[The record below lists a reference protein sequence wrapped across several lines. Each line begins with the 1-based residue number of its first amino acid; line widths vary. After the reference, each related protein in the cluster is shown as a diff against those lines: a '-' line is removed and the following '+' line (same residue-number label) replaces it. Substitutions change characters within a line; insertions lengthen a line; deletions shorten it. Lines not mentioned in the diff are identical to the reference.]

1 MIILD
6 GRNMQDRAQTHAELR
21 RKLALPDY
29 YGDNL
34 DALNDCLGELRE
46 RPLVVIEAAGEFW
59 EGSAGLTGA
68 TQELYRES
76 RSQIRQEV

>member
-46 RPLVVIEAAGEFW
+46 RPLVVIEGAGEFL
-59 EGSAGLTGA
+59 ESCGGFAAGLLRVFSDNGI
-68 TQELYRES
+68 QVLLD
-76 RSQIRQEV
+76 